1 MTDLTEWWLSL
12 ACGIYHHITSLVSF
26 LCLAFQLI
34 SYILKALV
42 CVCVCVEGLSDAKSE
57 TKDVVFGFPSHHG
70 TSQLSHIHVLGEV
83 RKLRRDWEISLCPR

>member
-1 MTDLTEWWLSL
+1 MVVKFSMWNLPS
-12 ACGIYHHITSLVSF
+12 HHITSIFPMLSLSTDF
-26 LCLAFQLI
+26 LHTEGFG
-34 SYILKALV
+34 V
-42 CVCVCVEGLSDAKSE
+42 RVEGLSDAKSE